1 MKKLLIFAG
10 ILATSLSVAGCSGT
24 NESAVINRLSHQL
37 DRTATTV
44 NSINQDPSSDI
55 AIENISR
62 LFSDKASTSQIKVL
76 SDAYQSSANA
86 ASSARGL
93 SNKINRKIVN
103 IKKSIAENLKLGNE
117 NTATINELTTSMQKY
132 TSNLNKTKS
141 EYKNAAKAIYKI
153 GEDNESEQLNV
164 KLARLSCCVE
174 SRNCYMQNLLLTLEN
189 IENILNGLEADQNE
203 NENIETSQN
212 EYQENFEPQTT
223 QNSQIQNQIPINQ
236 NYSYNNGYYPQQPY
250 NPTTTYYGNANGYN
264 NAFNNPYGYGNG
276 AYGWRGGFN
285 PDRNTD
291 TYGPGATN
299 IDTYK
304 FNGNN
309 RRFNGS
315 NGINMI
321 DEDFDNELD
330 IPQDELNHD
339 EVIND
344 DKVNKTMTTNES
356 VQNEN
361 VEANETQN
369 DICSLPTNPPIK
381 KHRIMHTNENRMSLK
396 NCLNQ
401 DNNFSSEDEEIK
413 AEDEEMK
420 IRSVSANGEEEI
432 QGEHK
437 VKGHTQTEADINKDI
452 ENLIKKPS
460 NS

>member
-10 ILATSLSVAGCSGT
+10 ILATSLSVVGCSGT

-132 TSNLNKTKS
+132 TSYLNKTKS

-291 TYGPGATN
+291 TYGPGVTN

-309 RRFNGS
+309 RRFQGS
-315 NGINMI
+315 NGVTSIEAEQGQ
-321 DEDFDNELD
+321 DVLEPQKEQPNELID
-330 IPQDELNHD
+330 FQNEQLSQ
-339 EVIND
+339 
-344 DKVNKTMTTNES
+344 MNES
-356 VQNEN
+356 SQET
-361 VEANETQN
+361 EKFFEQPATQTLPQEQKQALQANQA
-369 DICSLPTNPPIK
+369 SLPTTPAIK
-381 KHRIMHTNENRMSLK
+381 PRK
-396 NCLNQ
+396 NAQEKQLEAEPE
-401 DNNFSSEDEEIK
+401 SSESEEKDI
-413 AEDEEMK
+413 EEMK
-420 IRSVSANGEEEI
+420 VRSVSTDIEENLLPED
-432 QGEHK
+432 K
-437 VKGHTQTEADINKDI
+437 VKGHTQTEADINKKI
-452 ENLIKKPS
+452 EKLIKKAVI
-460 NS
+460 N

>member
-1 MKKLLIFAG
+1 M
-10 ILATSLSVAGCSGT
+10 VGCSGT

-44 NSINQDPSSDI
+44 NSINQDPGSDI

-212 EYQENFEPQTT
+212 EYQENFEPQT
-223 QNSQIQNQIPINQ
+223 NQ

-291 TYGPGATN
+291 TYGPGVTN

-309 RRFNGS
+309 RRFQGS
-315 NGINMI
+315 NGVTSIEAEQGQDVLEPQKEQPDEQI
-321 DEDFDNELD
+321 DFQNER
-330 IPQDELNHD
+330 PRQ
-339 EVIND
+339 
-344 DKVNKTMTTNES
+344 MNES
-356 VQNEN
+356 SQEIEN
-361 VEANETQN
+361 FFEQQATQTLPQEQKQALQANQA
-369 DICSLPTNPPIK
+369 SLPTRPAIK
-381 KHRIMHTNENRMSLK
+381 PRK
-396 NCLNQ
+396 NAQEKQLEAEPE
-401 DNNFSSEDEEIK
+401 SEEKDI
-413 AEDEEMK
+413 EEMK
-420 IRSVSANGEEEI
+420 VRSVSTDIEENLLPED
-432 QGEHK
+432 K
-437 VKGHTQTEADINKDI
+437 VKGHTQTEADINKKI
-452 ENLIKKPS
+452 EKLIKKAVI
-460 NS
+460 N

>member
-10 ILATSLSVAGCSGT
+10 ILATSLSVVGCSGT

-212 EYQENFEPQTT
+212 EYQENFEPQTN

-276 AYGWRGGFN
+276 AYGWHGGFN

-291 TYGPGATN
+291 TYGPGVTN

-309 RRFNGS
+309 RRFQGS
-315 NGINMI
+315 NGVTSIEAEQGQDVLEQPNEQI
-321 DEDFDNELD
+321 DFQNER
-330 IPQDELNHD
+330 PRQ
-339 EVIND
+339 
-344 DKVNKTMTTNES
+344 MNES
-356 VQNEN
+356 SQEIEN
-361 VEANETQN
+361 FFEQQATQTLPQEQKQALQANQA
-369 DICSLPTNPPIK
+369 SLPTRPAIK
-381 KHRIMHTNENRMSLK
+381 PRK
-396 NCLNQ
+396 NAQEKQLEAEPE
-401 DNNFSSEDEEIK
+401 SEEKDI
-413 AEDEEMK
+413 EEMK
-420 IRSVSANGEEEI
+420 VRSVSTDIEENLLPED
-432 QGEHK
+432 K
-437 VKGHTQTEADINKDI
+437 VKGHTQTEADINKKI
-452 ENLIKKPS
+452 EKLIKKAVI
-460 NS
+460 N

>member
-1 MKKLLIFAG
+1 MKKLLIFG
-10 ILATSLSVAGCSGT
+10 CVLAATASLAGCSGT

-37 DRTATTV
+37 DRTASTV
-44 NSINQDPSSDI
+44 NSITEDSSSEL
-55 AIENISR
+55 AMENIAQLLSN
-62 LFSDKASTSQIKVL
+62 KASTSQISAL
-76 SDAYQSSANA
+76 SDAYQSSAKA
-86 ASSARGL
+86 ASGAREL

-164 KLARLSCCVE
+164 KLARLSCCIE

-291 TYGPGATN
+291 TYGPGVTN

-309 RRFNGS
+309 RRFQGS
-315 NGINMI
+315 NGVTSIEAEQGQ
-321 DEDFDNELD
+321 DVLEPQKEQPNELID
-330 IPQDELNHD
+330 FQNER
-339 EVIND
+339 
-344 DKVNKTMTTNES
+344 TRQMNES
-356 VQNEN
+356 SQETEN
-361 VEANETQN
+361 FFEQQATQTLPQEQKQALQANQA
-369 DICSLPTNPPIK
+369 SLPTRPAIK
-381 KHRIMHTNENRMSLK
+381 PRK
-396 NCLNQ
+396 NAQEKQLEAEPE
-401 DNNFSSEDEEIK
+401 SEEKDI
-413 AEDEEMK
+413 EEMK
-420 IRSVSANGEEEI
+420 VRSVSTDIEENLLPED
-432 QGEHK
+432 K
-437 VKGHTQTEADINKDI
+437 VKGHTQTEADINKKI
-452 ENLIKKPS
+452 EKLIKKAVI
-460 NS
+460 N